1 MNNINQKYI
10 DVANLHIDSIKTGFL
25 PSLGVRFLALM
36 YRCIDEA
43 DFSILIVNYK
53 DDQLVGF
60 VSGTNGTSNLYRA
73 MIYYPIELFLALL
86 PVILNFKKIKKIINI
101 LNHMSGSERANYP
114 SAELLTICVH
124 KNYRRQGV
132 ANDLY
137 SKLCGYFCSEMI
149 SEFVIIVG
157 QSLEANVFYKNKGAT
172 ISGEIQVHKGTNSN
186 VFIQRV

>member
-43 DFSILIVNYK
+43 DFSTLIVNYK

-60 VSGTNGTSNLYRA
+60 VSGTNGTSNLYKA
-73 MIYYPIELFLALL
+73 MIYYPLELFLALL
-86 PVILNFKKIKKIINI
+86 PVTLNFKKIRKIINI
-101 LNHMSGSERANYP
+101 LNHMSGLERADYP

-132 ANDLY
+132 ADDLY
-137 SKLCGYFCSEMI
+137 FRLCEYFRSELI

-157 QSLEANVFYKNKGAT
+157 QSLEANVFYKNQGAT
-172 ISGEIQVHKGTNSN
+172 ISGEIQVHKGANSN

>member
-43 DFSILIVNYK
+43 DFSTLIVNYK

-60 VSGTNGTSNLYRA
+60 VSGTNGTSNLYKA
-73 MIYYPIELFLALL
+73 MIYYPLELFLALL
-86 PVILNFKKIKKIINI
+86 PVTLNFKKIKKIINI
-101 LNHMSGSERANYP
+101 LNHMSGLERADYP

-132 ANDLY
+132 ADDLY
-137 SKLCGYFCSEMI
+137 FRLCEYFRSELI

-157 QSLEANVFYKNKGAT
+157 QSLEANVFYKNQGAT
-172 ISGEIQVHKGTNSN
+172 ISGEIQVHKGANSN